1 MIKRK
6 ALIFGLKGT
15 TLTKAERKIL
25 NHNTPWGII
34 LFSRNIKNIIQLK
47 SLISDIRKNTKD
59 LNYPILIDQ
68 EGGSVSRLNKIIDFS
83 FFSQK
88 FIGELYSRNMNLF
101 YHYYQIYTDIVCGIL
116 RMVGININTVPV
128 LDVRRK
134 YSHKIIF
141 TRSFSSSAAK
151 VSKIGKI
158 SVELY
163 NKNKIATV
171 VKHIPGHGLS
181 KQDSHFKLPIV
192 NLKKKLLIKKDF
204 LPFKNTKSL
213 FAMTAHVV
221 YSSYDSLNAATHS
234 KIIIN
239 KVIRKHIGFKGI
251 IISDDISMKALKH
264 GLIKNATKALDAG
277 CNLILHCNGNIKEMR
292 ELIKFIPTIDRFTQK
307 KTSLFYNFL
316 R

>member
-1 MIKRK
+1 M
-6 ALIFGLKGT
+6 
-15 TLTKAERKIL
+15 
-25 NHNTPWGII
+25 
-34 LFSRNIKNIIQLK
+34 
-47 SLISDIRKNTKD
+47 
-59 LNYPILIDQ
+59 
-68 EGGSVSRLNKIIDFS
+68 
-83 FFSQK
+83 
-88 FIGELYSRNMNLF
+88 
-101 YHYYQIYTDIVCGIL
+101 
-116 RMVGININTVPV
+116 
-128 LDVRRK
+128 
-134 YSHKIIF
+134 
-141 TRSFSSSAAK
+141 
-151 VSKIGKI
+151 
-158 SVELY
+158 
-163 NKNKIATV
+163 
-171 VKHIPGHGLS
+171 S

>member
-1 MIKRK
+1 
-6 ALIFGLKGT
+6 
-15 TLTKAERKIL
+15 
-25 NHNTPWGII
+25 
-34 LFSRNIKNIIQLK
+34 
-47 SLISDIRKNTKD
+47 
-59 LNYPILIDQ
+59 
-68 EGGSVSRLNKIIDFS
+68 
-83 FFSQK
+83 
-88 FIGELYSRNMNLF
+88 MNLF

-192 NLKKKLLIKKDF
+192 NLKKKRIA
-204 LPFKNTKSL
+204 P
-213 FAMTAHVV
+213 V
-221 YSSYDSLNAATHS
+221 
-234 KIIIN
+234 
-239 KVIRKHIGFKGI
+239 
-251 IISDDISMKALKH
+251 
-264 GLIKNATKALDAG
+264 
-277 CNLILHCNGNIKEMR
+277 
-292 ELIKFIPTIDRFTQK
+292 ELIAMK
-307 KTSLFYNFL
+307 KCK
-316 R
+316 RE

>member
-6 ALIFGLKGT
+6 ALILGLKGT
-15 TLTKAERKIL
+15 TLTKAEKRIL
-25 NHNTPWGII
+25 NYNTPWGII

-47 SLISDIRKNTKD
+47 SLISDIRKNAKD
-59 LNYPILIDQ
+59 LKYPILIDQ

-88 FIGELYSRNMNLF
+88 FVGELYSRNINLF
-101 YHYYQIYTDIVCGIL
+101 YQYYRIYTDIVCSIL

-141 TRSFSSSAAK
+141 NRSFSSDATK

-158 SVELY
+158 CVELY

-181 KQDSHFKLPIV
+181 KHDSHFKLPII
-192 NLKKKLLIKKDF
+192 NSKKKVLIKKDF
-204 LPFKNTKSL
+204 LPFKNSKSL
-213 FAMTAHVV
+213 LAMTAHVV
-221 YSSYDSLNAATHS
+221 YSSYDSSNVATHS

-251 IISDDISMKALKH
+251 IISDDISMKALKY

-277 CNLILHCNGNIKEMR
+277 CNLILHCNGKINEMR